1 MLRDNYVQQMCAA
14 TQHVNP
20 RDRRT
25 IVYTDESFIHHHYN
39 KNHMSLYDPSD
50 DLDNQPK
57 AKHKGKR
64 YCFIGAIVD
73 GGESNS
79 RFITYEKFV
88 GTGRKQ
94 TKDYHGMFNHEYYLG
109 WFQRLLDELD
119 ANNIRNT
126 IIVMDNAA
134 YHKCRP
140 ADTPAFKSRKLE
152 LQQACDRFSVNWT
165 PSDLKS
171 VLWAKVKPFVGA
183 IKPMVVTMAEAAGHE
198 IYYSPPHHSN
208 LQPIEVVW
216 AIIKENVGRQYQDD
230 TTFHDVG
237 QRLDTACA
245 SLTSHAIFGCI
256 RKAEHDL
263 LDLHKHVSIIDDDN
277 YEEECHSDGNES
289 DGSVSSS
296 SSQSE

>member
-1 MLRDNYVQQMCAA
+1 MLRDIYVQQMCAA

-25 IVYTDESFIHHHYN
+25 IVYSDESFIHHHYN
-39 KNHMSLYDPSD
+39 KSDMSLYDPSD
-50 DLDNQPK
+50 DLDSQPK

-73 GGESNS
+73 DGESNS
-79 RFITYEKFV
+79 
-88 GTGRKQ
+88 
-94 TKDYHGMFNHEYYLG
+94 
-109 WFQRLLDELD
+109 
-119 ANNIRNT
+119 
-126 IIVMDNAA
+126 
-134 YHKCRP
+134 
-140 ADTPAFKSRKLE
+140 
-152 LQQACDRFSVNWT
+152 
-165 PSDLKS
+165 
-171 VLWAKVKPFVGA
+171 
-183 IKPMVVTMAEAAGHE
+183 
-198 IYYSPPHHSN
+198 
-208 LQPIEVVW
+208 
-216 AIIKENVGRQYQDD
+216 RQYQDD

-256 RKAEHDL
+256 GKAEHGL